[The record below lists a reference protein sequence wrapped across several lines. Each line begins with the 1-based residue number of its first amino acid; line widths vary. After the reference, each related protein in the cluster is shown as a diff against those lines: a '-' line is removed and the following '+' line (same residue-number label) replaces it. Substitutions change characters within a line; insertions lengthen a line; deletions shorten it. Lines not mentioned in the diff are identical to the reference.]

1 MAENFTALF
10 VKHLKRPGTYGDGR
24 NLYLQVRRSTKK
36 GQTDSVTKSWLFRYR
51 RFGKETWMGLGP
63 YPDIT
68 LKEARDLA
76 LSERRKLLRN
86 IDPLADK
93 RARQVAARENAQNV
107 ISFEECA
114 ERYIESQRA
123 GWRNPKHAAQWQSTL
138 KNLAGHVVGRLPV
151 DQIDTAL
158 VLRCLEPIWT
168 TKTETASR
176 LRGRM
181 ECVLDWATVR
191 GYRSGDN
198 PARWRGHLDKL
209 LPRPSQVA
217 HVKHHSALPYTDV
230 GALMQELRNASGTA
244 VLALQFT
251 ILTAA
256 RTNEVIRAEWSEFD
270 MARKLWSIPETRM
283 KSRRSHRV
291 PLSDS
296 AMAILERLRGRDSI
310 YVFPSHRNG
319 TPLSNAAMLK
329 VLKRMG
335 HQSIT
340 VHGFR
345 SSFRDW
351 CAESTNYPGDVAEM
365 ALAHVLKD
373 KTEAAYRRG
382 DLLEKRARLMAD
394 WARYCSQPSHPAE
407 VVSIRRGTG

>member
-1 MAENFTALF
+1 MAEKFTALY
-10 VKHLKRPGTYGDGR
+10 VKHLNVPGKHSDGR
-24 NLYLQVRRSTKK
+24 NLYLQVRQSTKK

-76 LSERRKLLRN
+76 IRQRRKLLRN

-93 RARQVAARENAQNV
+93 RERQIAARVTSQNMLC
-107 ISFEECA
+107 FGECA
-114 ERYIESQRA
+114 ELYVESQA
-123 GWRNPKHAAQWQSTL
+123 PGWSNPKHVAQWQSTL
-138 KNLAGHVVGRLPV
+138 KNLAGPFIGRLPV
-151 DQIDTAL
+151 DQVDTAL
-158 VLRCLEPIWT
+158 ILRCLEPIWT
-168 TKTETASR
+168 SKTETASR

-198 PARWRGHLDKL
+198 PARWRGNLDKL

-217 HVKHHSALPYTDV
+217 RVKHHSALPYVDV
-230 GALMQELRNASGTA
+230 GALVQELRSAKGLA
-244 VLALQFT
+244 ALALEFT

-256 RTNEVIRAEWSEFD
+256 RTGEVIRAQWSEFD
-270 MARKLWSIPETRM
+270 LARRLWLIPEERM
-283 KSRRSHRV
+283 KSKRPHRV
-291 PLSDS
+291 PLSD
-296 AMAILERLRGRDSI
+296 AATRILGDLRGRDDF
-310 YVFPSHRNG
+310 YVFPSHRPG
-319 TPLSNAAMLK
+319 THLSNAAMMQL
-329 VLKRMG
+329 LKRMG
-335 HQSIT
+335 HKHIT

-351 CAESTNYPGDVAEM
+351 CAESTSYPGEVAEM
-365 ALAHVLKD
+365 ALAHVLRD

-394 WARYCSQPSHPAE
+394 WANYINHPSQPADI
-407 VVSIRRGTG
+407 VAIRRNSG